1 MTNTSSMYASN
12 CKEYAQYALENKQ
25 LASSTRKEWTMLI
38 NRLPLD
44 QFPYPPKE
52 IDLWNMVNTR
62 YPNPRTKRSTIATLN
77 ILLGTTMKVGRE
89 SHPIFDLPDFE
100 EVDAYIQTPKNKY
113 QKRVQMYANLMLHA
127 GLRIGETM
135 YKHKVIKNSIHVE
148 FQRVAHDNSIQKSKT
163 VGQVLLPD
171 WLMDEYRDWEVDCSS
186 HRCLKDWFYIYFH
199 SKEGIPFPNLSPH
212 KLRHM
217 YATYYATKV
226 PPSTLMKQLRHS
238 SVTTTMAYY
247 VHIDENHL
255 MNVLNEGR
263 KHLRVVND

>member
-1 MTNTSSMYASN
+1 
-12 CKEYAQYALENKQ
+12 
-25 LASSTRKEWTMLI
+25 
-38 NRLPLD
+38 
-44 QFPYPPKE
+44 
-52 IDLWNMVNTR
+52 
-62 YPNPRTKRSTIATLN
+62 
-77 ILLGTTMKVGRE
+77 
-89 SHPIFDLPDFE
+89 
-100 EVDAYIQTPKNKY
+100 
-113 QKRVQMYANLMLHA
+113 MYANLMLHA

-148 FQRVAHDNSIQKSKT
+148 FQRIAHDNSIQKAKT

-186 HRCLKDWFYIYFH
+186 HRCLRDWFHIYFH

-247 VHIDENHL
+247 VHVDENHL

>member
-1 MTNTSSMYASN
+1 
-12 CKEYAQYALENKQ
+12 
-25 LASSTRKEWTMLI
+25 
-38 NRLPLD
+38 
-44 QFPYPPKE
+44 
-52 IDLWNMVNTR
+52 
-62 YPNPRTKRSTIATLN
+62 
-77 ILLGTTMKVGRE
+77 
-89 SHPIFDLPDFE
+89 
-100 EVDAYIQTPKNKY
+100 
-113 QKRVQMYANLMLHA
+113 
-127 GLRIGETM
+127 
-135 YKHKVIKNSIHVE
+135 
-148 FQRVAHDNSIQKSKT
+148 
-163 VGQVLLPD
+163 
-171 WLMDEYRDWEVDCSS
+171 
-186 HRCLKDWFYIYFH
+186 LKDWFYIYFH